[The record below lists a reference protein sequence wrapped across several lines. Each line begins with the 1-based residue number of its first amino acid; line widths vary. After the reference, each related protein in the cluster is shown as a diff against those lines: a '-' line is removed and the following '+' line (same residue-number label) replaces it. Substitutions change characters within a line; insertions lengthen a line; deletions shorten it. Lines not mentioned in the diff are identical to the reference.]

1 MSSYVCVMF
10 QHTVTAILHRPQNDL
25 FLQSDYWSAFA
36 STAYLIHSKNH
47 KTFTPNKSKADLQSN
62 SKYQTDNSIHEM
74 SELLLLMI
82 DEYILIYSQPTS
94 FNKIESTQIVDYC
107 WKYLLKKDATI
118 HDQIRTMLSKNK
130 ALSKMHKNLV
140 LVLYCQIRALFRK
153 NSAIFQFKKENLP
166 KYICERIRY
175 IHQET
180 QRKRKYNIQD
190 RITLMRAQ
198 LNHIF
203 IPLFKCGFRN
213 ATMQWYEI
221 GCHETML
228 CWFARL
234 YCDNKQCS
242 VYETELETM
251 KETIQMYENDRKEVV
266 SPYLKRTNN
275 NAYTAEFAQH
285 VVHVRS
291 ETKTPKSR
299 FRDTANEFMSFVSP
313 VAHKWGA
320 VPKFPCGNTIKT
332 MEEIVRQDFID
343 NAKHKVFSKGMP
355 CTLSSDGVKKTG
367 CLGKKK

>member
-153 NSAIFQFKKENLP
+153 NSAIFQFKKENRCLSVVS
-166 KYICERIRY
+166 E
-175 IHQET
+175 
-180 QRKRKYNIQD
+180 
-190 RITLMRAQ
+190 MR
-198 LNHIF
+198 
-203 IPLFKCGFRN
+203 PCSG
-213 ATMQWYEI
+213 M
-221 GCHETML
+221 
-228 CWFARL
+228 RL
-234 YCDNKQCS
+234 DAMKLCS
-242 VYETELETM
+242 VGSHDCIV
-251 KETIQMYENDRKEVV
+251 TISNVLCMRL
-266 SPYLKRTNN
+266 SL
-275 NAYTAEFAQH
+275 
-285 VVHVRS
+285 
-291 ETKTPKSR
+291 
-299 FRDTANEFMSFVSP
+299 
-313 VAHKWGA
+313 
-320 VPKFPCGNTIKT
+320 
-332 MEEIVRQDFID
+332 RQ
-343 NAKHKVFSKGMP
+343 
-355 CTLSSDGVKKTG
+355 
-367 CLGKKK
+367 

>member
-1 MSSYVCVMF
+1 M
-10 QHTVTAILHRPQNDL
+10 
-25 FLQSDYWSAFA
+25 
-36 STAYLIHSKNH
+36 
-47 KTFTPNKSKADLQSN
+47 
-62 SKYQTDNSIHEM
+62 HEM
-74 SELLLLMI
+74 SELLLLVI

-107 WKYLLKKDATI
+107 WKYLLKKDATT
-118 HDQIRTMLSKNK
+118 HDQMRTMLSKNK
-130 ALSKMHKNLV
+130 KLRKVHKNLV
-140 LVLYCQIRALFRK
+140 LLLYCQICALFRK
-153 NSAIFQFKKENLP
+153 NSAIFQFKKENQI
-166 KYICERIRY
+166 KE
-175 IHQET
+175 
-180 QRKRKYNIQD
+180 

-198 LNHIF
+198 LNHIY
-203 IPLFKCGFRN
+203 IPLFKCGLRN
-213 ATMQWYEI
+213 ATTQWYEI

-266 SPYLKRTNN
+266 SPYLNRTKN
-275 NAYTAEFAQH
+275 NAYTAEFGQH

-355 CTLSSDGVKKTG
+355 CTLSSDGVKK
-367 CLGKKK
+367 KKKKKILGQAWWLTSVNPPIWEAEAGISPEVRSSLPAWP